1 MEKFDKALEEA
12 LKEALGNK
20 QQGFYS
26 DLDQLQLVDVINIPF
41 KILEIYLQNTKYG
54 EMIKMLI
61 EGQEGY
67 KGVLRTSSQ
76 TIIKQ
81 VKVLADK
88 GLIPTQTYLRIVPV
102 KGNKTTYY
110 VLKVFEK

>member
-1 MEKFDKALEEA
+1 MEKINKELEQT
-12 LKEALGNK
+12 LQEALGGNK
-20 QQGFYS
+20 QGFYS

-61 EGQEGY
+61 EGEKGY
-67 KGVLRTSSQ
+67 RGVLRTTSQ
-76 TIIKQ
+76 TIIRQ
-81 VKVLADK
+81 VKALADK
-88 GLIPTQTYLRIVPV
+88 GLIPTQSYLKIAPV

-110 VLKVFEK
+110 ILKTS

>member
-1 MEKFDKALEEA
+1 MEKINKELEQALQ
-12 LKEALGNK
+12 EALGGNK
-20 QQGFYS
+20 QGFYS

-41 KILEIYLQNTKYG
+41 KILEVYLQNTRYG

-61 EGQEGY
+61 EGEKGY

-81 VKVLADK
+81 VKTLADK
-88 GLIPTQTYLRIVPV
+88 GLIPTQNFVKVTPI

-110 VLKVFEK
+110 ILKVA